1 MSFADFSVKVENHL
15 LEGSKIQEIEGASL
29 NECKGQC
36 VLNQQCKS
44 INIKKDGSGMCWL
57 NRKSS
62 IDVMDR
68 INLTE
73 SDEWDFHSTNYSVR
87 EVGVNC
93 KSKNPCNSRAMCVD
107 TCHCPG
113 VECLSCSENQN
124 GFHSIRAASACGS
137 VFKGTAGTIE
147 SPDFPHIYPAR
158 SQCLWTIYVA
168 NDHRIKFRFN
178 FFAVERSSS
187 CHYDYVRIIDGS
199 MADSEF
205 LTGKL
210 CGYALSQTIYNSTT
224 SVASVQF
231 ISDGSIQ
238 KQGFQL
244 FWMQV

>member
-1 MSFADFSVKVENHL
+1 
-15 LEGSKIQEIEGASL
+15 
-29 NECKGQC
+29 
-36 VLNQQCKS
+36 
-44 INIKKDGSGMCWL
+44 MCWL

-124 GFHSIRAASACGS
+124 GFHCNRCASNPCHNGGTCLDVSSIMCNCKQGYTGPFCETAIRAASACGS